1 LNDKSNIVSLGEGGT
16 FLHRCGRLGQSIGIG
31 KLFVKDETTNPT
43 GSFMDRG
50 TTVVVSK
57 AKEFGCQSVRCRTK
71 GNLGASLAAYSAKAG
86 LRCRI
91 SVPGRIDLGKFY
103 QMVAYGVQIEVTR
116 GEREHDKIA
125 PFSRSKDA
133 DGYLVTTDDPF
144 LLEGEK
150 TTGYEMCEQMDWSL
164 PDRIVVPMGSGS
176 HLFMIWKGIKELDTI
191 GIVDS
196 RIVKMTGV
204 QVEGCAPIV
213 EALRRGSDK
222 IMPAKTVRTVAV
234 DLAVKNPKHGDLVL
248 QALRESKGTGVAVSD
263 REIVEAMK
271 LLAKAEGIFAEPAA
285 ASTIAGI
292 KRLID
297 SGEID
302 RSEKVVCVVT
312 GMGLKDPRTARRLVQ
327 RTQESETTARRIEGF
342 DALDRVGRTKMRI
355 MQMLGERELHGYGVW
370 KALQHVRIKLDV
382 STVYQHLVELEM
394 NDLVRKTKAQR
405 IGGKPERLCYRLTS
419 KGESILRSP

>member
-57 AKEFGCQSVRCRTK
+57 AKEFGYQSFRCRTK

-86 LRCRI
+86 LKCRI

-103 QMVAYGVQIEVTR
+103 QMMAYGVQIEVTR
-116 GEREHDKIA
+116 SENEYQRA
-125 PFSRSKDA
+125 SSVSRSNEA
-133 DGYLVTTDDPF
+133 DSYPVTTNDPF

-150 TTGYEMCEQMDWSL
+150 TTGYEICQQLEWSV

-176 HLFMIWKGIKELDTI
+176 HLFMIWKGIKELETM

-196 RIVKMTGV
+196 QAVKMTGI

-213 EALRRGSDK
+213 EALRKRSDK
-222 IMPAKTVRTVAV
+222 IRPAKTIRTVAV

-248 QALRESKGTGVAVSD
+248 QALKESRGNGVAVSD
-263 REIVEAMK
+263 REIVEAMG
-271 LLAKAEGIFAEPAA
+271 LLAKTEGIFAEPAA

-292 KRLID
+292 KRLIE
-297 SGEID
+297 SGEVD
-302 RSEKVVCVVT
+302 RSEKVVCIVT
-312 GMGLKDPRTARRLVQ
+312 GMGLKDPRTARRLIQ
-327 RTQESETTARRIEGF
+327 RTHESKTTARRIEGF

-370 KALQHVRIKLDV
+370 KALQHVRIKLDI

-419 KGESILRSP
+419 KGESILRSQ